1 MHLFNAFKYIKRHD
15 GIWHI
20 QKIFLPVNQ
29 NVGFSQL
36 LILIKIKSARDSNF
50 QIDAQQNSGRPKQV
64 NTETTETEISVRFA
78 EPKPK
83 LPNRNSTFQI
93 H

>member
-1 MHLFNAFKYIKRHD
+1 MVERYKKYIEKAKSVIKTLD
-15 GIWHI
+15 P
-20 QKIFLPVNQ
+20 KQ
-29 NVGFSQL
+29 NPNV
-36 LILIKIKSARDSNF
+36 A
-50 QIDAQQNSGRPKQV
+50 SGRPKQV

>member
-1 MHLFNAFKYIKRHD
+1 MHLFNAFKFIKRHD

-36 LILIKIKSARDSNF
+36 LILIKFKSARDS
-50 QIDAQQNSGRPKQV
+50 QLSDRRTAELHALREVV
-64 NTETTETEISVRFA
+64 NYHT
-78 EPKPK
+78 
-83 LPNRNSTFQI
+83 ST
-93 H
+93 